1 MVFISPHEIRGVG
14 GKTPAAQQDCL
25 IKTLHPVYKVRCF
38 HVGSHPERCVVD
50 EDKQRVGSV
59 REYSIR
65 FLEIKPCVCST
76 CRAIAPHSEWEC
88 KLSPGYKSRG
98 VSILLEWPSIK
109 RISPHFLY
117 STGSDLTGEKKIGG
131 YVVCGSRCI
140 RFRHTRVDLIISGPQ
155 FNNNPFAG
163 YTYT

>member
-76 CRAIAPHSEWEC
+76 CLAIAPHSEWEC

-98 VSILLEWPSIK
+98 VSILLEWSSIK
-109 RISPHFLY
+109 RISPHFFVFY
-117 STGSDLTGEKKIGG
+117 RIGFNRRKGNWRICCVWVSTYKIPP
-131 YVVCGSRCI
+131 
-140 RFRHTRVDLIISGPQ
+140 HTRR
-155 FNNNPFAG
+155 FNNLRSAVQ
-163 YTYT
+163 